1 MPRSGSGIYSKPTGT
16 TATPNT
22 TIQSSQF
29 NATIDDLV
37 ADANA
42 ARPISAGGTGA
53 TTAAQARAN
62 LLVAQAQSN
71 TTDETAGR
79 GLIVGAG
86 GLLTNAPTIAATDLN
101 NVTTG
106 LYWAVNTTVGV
117 TNLPVARSGLL
128 TVQRRADGRIWQSYQ
143 VILENQAPDIYVR
156 QFAGTAWTGWQQL
169 VGVAEAGS
177 IDLGVRGAIR
187 YEKYSDG
194 VQIAYG
200 FISDL
205 NISTPTAFFGQRRSL
220 TQTVSW
226 SPLTWTFD
234 PRVVVS
240 VRQGSAPGVVVMTE
254 TPTEFTYAYVSTS
267 DAIPPEDRSITF
279 HARGR
284 WK

>member
-1 MPRSGSGIYSKPTGT
+1 MPRNGSGVYSKPTGT

-71 TTDETAGR
+71 TTDATAGR

-86 GLLTNAPTIAATDLN
+86 GLLTNAPAITATDLN

-106 LYWAVNTTVGV
+106 LYWAVNDTTGV
-117 TNLPVARSGLL
+117 TNLPVAQRGIL
-128 TVQRRADGRIWQSYQ
+128 TVQRRADGRIWQTYQ
-143 VILENQAPDIYVR
+143 VVVEGQAPDIYVR
-156 QFAGTAWTGWQQL
+156 QFSNTAWTGWQQL

-177 IDLGVRGAIR
+177 IDLGARGAIL
-187 YEKYSDG
+187 YERYSDG
-194 VQIAYG
+194 VQVAYG
-200 FISDL
+200 FIADL
-205 NISTPTAFFGQRRSL
+205 NIGTPTAYFGQWRSL
-220 TQTVSW
+220 TQTVLW
-226 SPLTWTFD
+226 TPLTWAAD
-234 PRVVVS
+234 PRVTVS

-267 DAIPPEDRSITF
+267 DALAPTDRTITF
-279 HARGR
+279 NARGR